1 MKTEDKLKE
10 LWKGAIKKDGWG
22 YDIVEADADGILKIT
37 AKWIDKNFSPVE
49 PEVIRK
55 NLVGYLI
62 NYGILKGDKIFENE
76 KPTHGTC
83 CTCQECGR
91 NYDDCVCE
99 SNKILTEINKIFSV

>member
-49 PEVIRK
+49 PEVMQQYK
-55 NLVGYLI
+55 KLDDDNLIDLY
-62 NYGILKGDKIFENE
+62 NGIIEELK
-76 KPTHGTC
+76 T
-83 CTCQECGR
+83 R
-91 NYDDCVCE
+91 
-99 SNKILTEINKIFSV
+99 KILSA